1 MSSTLPSP
9 VSHEFW
15 VVMQKRADGK
25 LYVDL
30 AKTTLVI
37 YLTEEDAQQAL
48 TDLQED
54 AQYYHVVPLLASLN
68 ENA

>member
-1 MSSTLPSP
+1 
-9 VSHEFW
+9 
-15 VVMQKRADGK
+15 MQKRADGK